1 MKPRILYLAVL
12 LCLLLTGCSWFDGS
26 YVHVT
31 PHREQGSSSQ
41 GEAVSASNY
50 SQLLSVLESMV
61 SSGTESG
68 VINVANYDRDM
79 VEVNMTAA
87 VQYIRNRYP
96 VGAYAVEQ
104 MEYEVGTNSGKPAIA
119 VNVTYR
125 HSRIEIQ
132 RIQKVETMEEAEI
145 IIGEA
150 LKAYDA
156 AVVLQVQ
163 EFQEMDFSQLVKD

>member
-1 MKPRILYLAVL
+1 MKRRMICLAAA

-31 PHREQGSSSQ
+31 PHREQGSSGQ
-41 GEAVSASNY
+41 TEAVSASNY
-50 SQLLSVLESMV
+50 AQLLDILEEMV
-61 SSGTESG
+61 TSGTESG

-87 VQYIRNRYP
+87 VQYIRNRHP

-132 RIQKVETMEEAEI
+132 KIRKAQTMEDAERV
-145 IIGEA
+145 IG
-150 LKAYDA
+150 D
-156 AVVLQVQ
+156 V
-163 EFQEMDFSQLVKD
+163 F